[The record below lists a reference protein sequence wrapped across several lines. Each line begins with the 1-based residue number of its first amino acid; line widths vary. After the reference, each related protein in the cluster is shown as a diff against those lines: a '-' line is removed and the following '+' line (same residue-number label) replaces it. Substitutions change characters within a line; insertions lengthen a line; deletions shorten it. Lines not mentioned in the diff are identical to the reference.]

1 MWRIRSFLRA
11 KFHEPCF
18 AEKESSAEVSYHWM
32 IATSTEL
39 WDIGDIFSDAHQ
51 SLPEPFPNEV
61 PDFNFQAD
69 CKVPDLSSRSVCPS
83 AEESWRLKDGQSPDT
98 LTDHTEDDHAVHVT
112 IPEFQSRRF
121 EEIPVVISHVVHPNK
136 FFIQHKD
143 TDLCQLSEIMQRNSS
158 RSLAEMNRIP
168 DIGAYVMVWFL
179 KQEMW
184 CRGQII
190 RIRRSRG
197 PSSRDCKDTKVE
209 VRRIDYG
216 DVVWVSLWDLKELC
230 GETASIP
237 VQALQVS
244 LANVRPVN
252 GETWSFEAISWFRSK
267 VQNKTLYARLY
278 PEEGEVLVELFME
291 KGKIGAMRRG
301 DSLSVRLALNR
312 FAIHECNK
320 PRSLKRSDVP
330 EQTRQQSLQWEKYLD
345 LLLQV
350 GENPVD
356 YWIRINKAADL
367 ANDGL
372 HRQGK
377 QLADMSD
384 EVTRMFIKH
393 CPDPGCI
400 KFPIGTKYILS
411 SQNSQQSLYCSM
423 PACSPKLTSPNHDR
437 NSSSLKVK
445 ALSMHDG
452 DVRAVDG

>member
-1 MWRIRSFLRA
+1 MNQRSPARGRQYQLFNPSEIHPNPKHVIQQNVGSDEIPRQKLSCSQLIHFLKTSSKSKLASELPSSAAEVKYRPNLTEASFSLIQNISTTASVDQRVTALTGA
-11 KFHEPCF
+11 KKDVENKIFSKSKVSEPVF

-112 IPEFQSRRF
+112 IPEFQSHRF

-143 TDLCQLSEIMQRNSS
+143 TDLCELSEIMQRNSS

-209 VRRIDYG
+209 VRRVDYG

-252 GETWSFEAISWFRSK
+252 GETWSFEAINWFKSK

-278 PEEGEVLVELFME
+278 QEEGEVLVELFME

-330 EQTRQQSLQWEKYLD
+330 EQTRQQSLQWEKYLISCYSH
-345 LLLQV
+345 
-350 GENPVD
+350 N
-356 YWIRINKAADL
+356 RK
-367 ANDGL
+367 
-372 HRQGK
+372 
-377 QLADMSD
+377 
-384 EVTRMFIKH
+384 
-393 CPDPGCI
+393 
-400 KFPIGTKYILS
+400 
-411 SQNSQQSLYCSM
+411 
-423 PACSPKLTSPNHDR
+423 
-437 NSSSLKVK
+437 
-445 ALSMHDG
+445 
-452 DVRAVDG
+452 